1 MIKLKNRI
9 FAVLNLIF
17 MIKLN
22 LILITLFSVS
32 VGFSQITYPTDTLVS
47 GKDTL
52 VIFANKTWEYIENA
66 NSKMLFNA
74 SVYAHAQEKYK
85 WVDKWDTTSPYH
97 YGNDLSA
104 MTDTIQI
111 PLLDSIHS
119 KFVIPHNGIITST
132 YKQRGKRFHYGTD
145 VDVITGDTLKS
156 CFDGVVRYAAY
167 SSGGYG
173 NLVVIRHY
181 NGLETYYAHLDKL
194 MVKPNQEL
202 NAGDVLGLG
211 GTTGRSTGSHL
222 HFEIRFFGNA
232 LNPQKVIDFAKKGL
246 ISDSLA
252 MHKEL
257 FHYKRNYKYR
267 PPAQQLAANSGDKR
281 YHRIRSGDSLYA
293 LALRNKTTVKKICAL
308 NGISASKVLRIGEKL
323 RIK

>member
-1 MIKLKNRI
+1 ML
-9 FAVLNLIF
+9 
-17 MIKLN
+17 KLN
-22 LILITLFSVS
+22 LILISLLSFLM
-32 VGFSQITYPTDTLVS
+32 GFSQITYPTDTVVS
-47 GKDTL
+47 GEKTI
-52 VIFANKTWEYIENA
+52 VIFANKTWEYIEKA
-66 NSKMLFNA
+66 SSKMLFNA
-74 SVYAHAQEKYK
+74 DIYAHAKAEYK
-85 WVDKWDTTSPYH
+85 WADKWDTVSPYH

-104 MTDTIQI
+104 MTDTIMI
-111 PLLDSIHS
+111 PLLDSLHPN
-119 KFVIPHNGIITST
+119 FVIPHSGIITST

-145 VDVITGDTLKS
+145 VDVTTGDTLKS

-173 NLVVIRHY
+173 KLVVIRHY
-181 NGLETYYAHLDKL
+181 NGLETFYAHLDKL

-202 NAGDVLGLG
+202 TAGEVIGLG

-222 HFEIRFFGNA
+222 HFEMRFFGNA
-232 LNPQKVIDFAKKGL
+232 MNPQKVIDFAKQEL
-246 ISDSLA
+246 LSDSLQ

-267 PPAQQLAANSGDKR
+267 PAARQLASNSGDKR

-308 NGISASKVLRIGEKL
+308 NGISASKILKIGEKL

>member
-1 MIKLKNRI
+1 MFRI
-9 FAVLNLIF
+9 RLL
-17 MIKLN
+17 L
-22 LILITLFSVS
+22 LLLFIVS
-32 VGFSQITYPTDTLVS
+32 ICFSQITYP
-47 GKDTL
+47 KDTL
-52 VIFANKTWEYIENA
+52 VMGEDSIVVFANKTWEYIEDA

-74 SVYAHAQEKYK
+74 SVYTHAEEKYK
-85 WVDKWDTTSPYH
+85 WIDKWDTLSPYH

-104 MTDTIQI
+104 MIDTIEM
-111 PLLDSIHS
+111 PLVDSIHPN
-119 KFVIPHNGIITST
+119 FVIPHDGIVTST
-132 YKQRGKRFHYGTD
+132 YKQRGRRFHYGTD

-156 CFDGVVRYAAY
+156 CFDGVVRYSDY

-181 NGLETYYAHLDKL
+181 NGIETYYAHLDKL
-194 MVKPNQEL
+194 LVKTNDEV
-202 NAGDVLGLG
+202 NAGDIIGLG

-222 HFEIRFFGNA
+222 HFEMRFFGNA
-232 LNPQKVIDFAKKGL
+232 LNPEKVIDFTTKTL

-257 FHYKRNYKYR
+257 FHYKRNYQYR
-267 PPAQQLAANSGDKR
+267 PAAQQLATNDGDKS

-293 LALRNKTTVKKICAL
+293 LALRNKTTVKAICDL
-308 NGISASKVLRIGEKL
+308 NGISSSKILKIGEKL

>member
-1 MIKLKNRI
+1 MLRI
-9 FAVLNLIF
+9 Y
-17 MIKLN
+17 
-22 LILITLFSVS
+22 LFFTFCIISL
-32 VGFSQITYPTDTLVS
+32 VGTSQITYPIDTLVS
-47 GKDTL
+47 GKDTI
-52 VIFANKTWEYIENA
+52 VIFANKTWEHIEKA

-85 WVDKWDTTSPYH
+85 WTDKWDTTSPYH

-104 MTDTIQI
+104 MTDTTIL
-111 PLLDSIHS
+111 PLLDAVHS
-119 KFVIPHNGIITST
+119 NFVLPHNGIITST

-145 VDVITGDTLKS
+145 VDVVTGDTLKS
-156 CFDGVVRYAAY
+156 CFDGVVRYADY

-202 NAGDVLGLG
+202 NAGEVIGLG

-222 HFEIRFFGNA
+222 HFEMRFFGNA
-232 LNPQKVIDFAKKGL
+232 LNPQKVIDFKNKRL

-267 PPAQQLAANSGDKR
+267 PPAQQMASNNGDKK

-293 LALRNKTTVKKICAL
+293 LALRNKTTVKRICAL
-308 NGISASKVLRIGEKL
+308 NGISANKVLRIGEKL

>member
-1 MIKLKNRI
+1 MLRIKI
-9 FAVLNLIF
+9 FLVCF
-17 MIKLN
+17 
-22 LILITLFSVS
+22 ITSI

-47 GKDTL
+47 GNDTIIL
-52 VIFANKTWEYIENA
+52 FANKTWEFIENA
-66 NSKMLFNA
+66 NTKMLFNA
-74 SVYAHAQEKYK
+74 SVYTHAKDVYK
-85 WVDKWDTTSPYH
+85 WTDKWDTTSPYH

-104 MTDTIQI
+104 MIDTTIL
-111 PLLDSIHS
+111 PLVDSIHS
-119 KFVIPHNGIITST
+119 KFVMPHDGIVTST

-145 VDVITGDTLKS
+145 VDVVTGDTLKT
-156 CFDGVVRYAAY
+156 CFDGVVRYADY

-202 NAGDVLGLG
+202 NAGDVIGLG

-222 HFEIRFFGNA
+222 HFEVRFFGNA
-232 LNPQKVIDFAKKGL
+232 LNPQKVIDFKNKQL

-257 FHYKRNYKYR
+257 FHYRRNYNYR
-267 PPAQQLAANSGDKR
+267 PPAQQMASTNNGDPK
-281 YHRIRSGDSLYA
+281 YHRIKSGDSLYA

-308 NGISASKVLRIGEKL
+308 NGISPNKILRIGEKL
-323 RIK
+323 RIR

>member
-1 MIKLKNRI
+1 ML
-9 FAVLNLIF
+9 
-17 MIKLN
+17 KLN
-22 LILITLFSVS
+22 LVLISLFSFLIS
-32 VGFSQITYPTDTLVS
+32 FSQLTYPTDTLVS

-52 VIFANKTWEYIENA
+52 VIFANKTWEYIEKA

-85 WVDKWDTTSPYH
+85 WNDKWDTTSPYH

-104 MTDTIQI
+104 MVDTINI
-111 PLLDSIHS
+111 PLIDSAHS
-119 KFVIPHNGIITST
+119 KFVMPHNGIITST

-145 VDVITGDTLKS
+145 VDVVTGDTLKA
-156 CFDGVVRYAAY
+156 CLDGIVRYADY

-173 NLVVIRHY
+173 NLVVVRHY

-202 NAGDVLGLG
+202 NAGDVIGLG

-222 HFEIRFFGNA
+222 HFEMRFFGNA
-232 LNPQKVIDFAKKGL
+232 LNPQKVIDFKNKKL
-246 ISDSLA
+246 ISDTLV

-257 FHYKRNYKYR
+257 FHYKRNYNYR
-267 PPAQQLAANSGDKR
+267 PPAQRMASNNGDKK

-293 LALRNKTTVKKICAL
+293 LALRNKTTVKRICAL
-308 NGISASKVLRIGEKL
+308 NGISANKILKIGEKL

>member
-1 MIKLKNRI
+1 
-9 FAVLNLIF
+9 

-22 LILITLFSVS
+22 LIVIILFSFLM
-32 VGFSQITYPTDTLVS
+32 GFSQITYPTDTVVT
-47 GKDTL
+47 GKDTI
-52 VIFANKTWEYIENA
+52 VIFANKTWEFIEKA

-74 SVYAHAQEKYK
+74 SVYEYVKNNYK
-85 WVDKWDTTSPYH
+85 WTDKWDTVSPYN

-111 PLLDSIHS
+111 PLIDSMHPD
-119 KFVIPHNGIITST
+119 FVIPHNGIVTST

-156 CFDGVVRYAAY
+156 CFDGVVRYADY

-173 NLVVIRHY
+173 NLVIIRHY
-181 NGLETYYAHLDKL
+181 NGIETYYAHLDKIL
-194 MVKPNQEL
+194 VKNNQEL
-202 NAGDVLGLG
+202 NAGDVIGHG

-222 HFEIRFFGNA
+222 HFEMRFFGNA
-232 LNPQKVIDFAKKGL
+232 LNPEKVIDFANKKL
-246 ISDSLA
+246 IANSLD

-257 FHYKRNYKYR
+257 FHYKRSYQYR
-267 PPAQQLAANSGDKR
+267 PAANQLATNNGDKS

-293 LALRNKTTVKKICAL
+293 LALRNKTTVKTICDL
-308 NGISASKVLRIGEKL
+308 NGISSSKILKIGQRI
-323 RIK
+323 RIR